1 MDIKKILLAGSA
13 VTAMVLATSCSS
25 DKSSEP
31 DPVDP
36 TLSSS
41 STEGGTNPA
50 DPTSSAGDAPVTAS
64 SSSIG
69 GDDPLPGL
77 SSAEEVDPAVTQMAI
92 TEIMYNAAE
101 GSALEWIEV
110 TIQSGPDI
118 SSMLAS
124 GMRLDGALSFT
135 FPNEELKKGEYI
147 VVTNDTALFRQTY
160 PTFAGRLFGP
170 WDKDPKTGAVA
181 KLSNEGDVID
191 VKVTGEGDVSCSYSM
206 EPPWPSLANGKGRTL
221 VYKGGNAAQATSWGA
236 SYEMGGVPGVG
247 DDKWLTTSN
256 IRLNEIMP
264 TSTTSDA
271 WVELYNAGSEA
282 VDVTGWIFESKIRKE
297 KLTIKG
303 GVVPAKG
310 YLVLKAKEDFLKAGE
325 QTELVVSSIG
335 GSYYLY
341 GATDGDESSLLLPSS
356 ELSSGVVD
364 LSDGSTA
371 QGALKMATPGEA
383 NAALYIGTLVINEI
397 HYHPNE
403 EDLND
408 VEFLELKN
416 LSETAIVPYEKLSN
430 GVRGWK
436 VEGINF
442 EFSATDI
449 IPAGGLAVL
458 FPESLSLDPK
468 LGEAGLRARYGI
480 ADDVLVKF
488 YSGKL
493 SNRGETIAVK
503 KPYFYQKDASNPLN
517 DQWYYDWS
525 DATLYSDKWSG
536 NGIDYKRADGY
547 GYSLQRV
554 DVTTMGYEASAWTA
568 AEPTPG
574 K

>member
-25 DKSSEP
+25 GSSSEP
-31 DPVDP
+31 DPDDP
-36 TLSSS
+36 TVSSS
-41 STEGGTNPA
+41 SEGDANT
-50 DPTSSAGDAPVTAS
+50 DPTSSGEGTVSGS
-64 SSSIG
+64 SSSVKG
-69 GDDPLPGL
+69 GNGNTTPSS
-77 SSAEEVDPAVTQMAI
+77 SSAVDESVTQMAI
-92 TEIMYNAAE
+92 TEIMYNAPK
-101 GSALEWIEV
+101 GSELEWIEV
-110 TIQSGPDI
+110 TIASGPDI
-118 SSMLAS
+118 SSMQAS
-124 GMRLDGALSFT
+124 QMRLDGAVSFA

-147 VVTNDTALFRQTY
+147 VVTNNKELFMQEY
-160 PTFAGRLFGP
+160 PDFTGRLFGP
-170 WDKDPKTGAVA
+170 WDNDPSIQAVA

-191 VKVTGEGDVSCSYSM
+191 VKVMGEGDVSCSYSM

-236 SYEMGGVPGVG
+236 SKEPKGKPGVG
-247 DDKWLTTSN
+247 NDEWLTTSN

-264 TSTTSDA
+264 NQTGKAS
-271 WVELYNAGSEA
+271 WVELYNAGSDD
-282 VDVTGWIFESKIRKE
+282 VDVSGWIFESKVRKE
-297 KLTIKG
+297 ELTIKAG
-303 GVVPAKG
+303 SVPAGG
-310 YLVLKAKEDFLKAGE
+310 YLVLDGASDFSE
-325 QTELVVSSIG
+325 ELIVSSIG

-341 GATDGDESSLLLPSS
+341 GATEGDESSLLLPSS

-371 QGALKMATPGEA
+371 QGALKEATPGAA
-383 NAALYIGTLVINEI
+383 NAALYIGPVVINEI

-416 LSETAIVPYEKLSN
+416 TSAEPITMYQTLSN
-430 GVRGWK
+430 GSRGWK

-442 EFSATDI
+442 EFSATDV
-449 IPAGGLAVL
+449 IPAGGFAVL
-458 FPESLSLDPK
+458 FPESLSTAV
-468 LGEAGLRARYGI
+468 GEAKLRTRYGL

-488 YSGKL
+488 YKGKI
-493 SNRGETIAVK
+493 SNRGEMIAVK
-503 KPYFYQKDASNPLN
+503 KPFAFSEDKSNPLN
-517 DQWYYDWS
+517 NQWFYDWS
-525 DATLYSDKWSG
+525 DASLYSDNWRSKD
-536 NGIDYKRADGY
+536 IDYKRTDGF

-568 AEPTPG
+568 ADPTMG

>member
-25 DKSSEP
+25 D
-31 DPVDP
+31 
-36 TLSSS
+36 SS
-41 STEGGTNPA
+41 STEPDNNDPV
-50 DPTSSAGDAPVTAS
+50 PTSSDAGSGTEPSGDSTVTS
-64 SSSIG
+64 SSSSVNG
-69 GDDPLPGL
+69 NDNPTPEL
-77 SSAEEVDPAVTQMAI
+77 SSAAEIVDSSYTQMAI
-92 TEIMYNAAE
+92 TEIMYNADN

-135 FPNEELKKGEYI
+135 FPNEPLKKGEYI
-147 VVTNDTALFRQTY
+147 VVTNDPALFKTTY
-160 PTFAGRLFGP
+160 PDFAGRLYGP
-170 WDKDPKTGAVA
+170 WDNDPKTGAVA

-191 VKVTGEGDVSCSYSM
+191 VKLTGEGDVSCSYSM

-236 SYEMGGVPGVG
+236 SKIMNGNPGVG
-247 DDKWLTTSN
+247 NDEWLTTSN

-264 TSTTSDA
+264 TGTGSDA
-271 WVELYNAGSEA
+271 WVELYNAGAEA
-282 VDVTGWIFESKIRKE
+282 VDVTGWVFESKIRKE
-297 KLTIKG
+297 KLTIKAG
-303 GVVPAKG
+303 TVPAKG
-310 YLVLKAKEDFLKAGE
+310 YLVLKATEDFVDSEGAAK
-325 QTELVVSSIG
+325 ELIVSDVG

-341 GATDGDESSLLLPSS
+341 GATEGDESSLLLPSS
-356 ELSSGVVD
+356 KLSSGVID

-371 QGALKMATPGEA
+371 QGALVTPTPGEP
-383 NAALYIGTLVINEI
+383 NSTLYIGSLVISEI

-416 LSETAIVPYEKLSN
+416 LSETAITPYEKLSN
-430 GVRGWK
+430 GSRGWK

-442 EFSATDI
+442 EFTATDV
-449 IPAGGLAVL
+449 IPAGGIVVL
-458 FPESLSLDPK
+458 FPDSLKTALGAEK
-468 LGEAGLRARYGI
+468 LRTRYSI
-480 ADDVLVKF
+480 DANVVISF
-488 YSGKL
+488 YTGKL

-503 KPYFYQKDASNPLN
+503 KPYFYQEDRSNPLN
-517 DQWYYDWS
+517 SQWYYDWS

-547 GYSLQRV
+547 GYSLQRK
-554 DVTTMGYEASAWTA
+554 DFTTMGYEASAWTVDK
-568 AEPTPG
+568 PTPG

>member
-25 DKSSEP
+25 DSSTEP
-31 DPVDP
+31 DPADP
-36 TLSSS
+36 TVSSS
-41 STEGGTNPA
+41 SEGGSNS
-50 DPTSSAGDAPVTAS
+50 DPTSSAGDTPATGS
-64 SSSIG
+64 SSNVS
-69 GDDPLPGL
+69 GDVPK
-77 SSAEEVDPAVTQMAI
+77 SSAAEVVDSSYTQMAI
-92 TEIMYNAAE
+92 TEIMYNAADA
-101 GSALEWIEV
+101 SALEWIEV

-147 VVTNDTALFRQTY
+147 VVTNDKDLFMQTY
-160 PTFAGRLFGP
+160 PEFKGRLFGP
-170 WDKDPKTGAVA
+170 WDVDPKTGAVA

-191 VKVTGEGDVSCSYSM
+191 VKLKGEGDVSCSYSM

-236 SYEMGGVPGVG
+236 SKIMNGNPGVG
-247 DDKWLTTSN
+247 NDEWLTTSN

-264 TSTTSDA
+264 SGTGTDA
-271 WVELYNAGSEA
+271 WVELYNAGSA
-282 VDVTGWIFESKIRKE
+282 DVDVTGWIFESKIRKE
-297 KLTIKG
+297 KLSIKAG
-303 GVVPAKG
+303 TVPAKG
-310 YLVLKAKEDFLKAGE
+310 YLVLNATTDFVDSEGAAKELI
-325 QTELVVSSIG
+325 VSDIG

-341 GATDGDESSLLLPSS
+341 GATEGDESSLLLPSS
-356 ELSSGVVD
+356 KLSSGVID

-371 QGALKMATPGEA
+371 QGALVQATPGAA
-383 NAALYIGTLVINEI
+383 NSALYIGSLVISEI

-416 LSETAIVPYEKLSN
+416 LSDAPITPFEKLSN
-430 GVRGWK
+430 GNRGWK

-442 EFSATDI
+442 EFASSDV
-449 IPAGGLAVL
+449 IPAGGIVVL
-458 FPESLSLDPK
+458 FPESLSVDPK
-468 LGEAGLRARYGI
+468 VGEAGLRKRYGL
-480 ADDVLVKF
+480 AEDVLVKF

-547 GYSLQRV
+547 GYSLQRK
-554 DVTTMGYEASAWTA
+554 DFSTMGYEASAWTVDK
-568 AEPTPG
+568 PTPG

>member
-25 DKSSEP
+25 GSSSEP
-31 DPVDP
+31 DPDDP
-36 TLSSS
+36 TVTSSS
-41 STEGGTNPA
+41 DGSTDP
-50 DPTSSAGDAPVTAS
+50 DPTSSGSDTPVTGS
-64 SSSIG
+64 SSSVDNG
-69 GDDPLPGL
+69 GNTTPT
-77 SSAEEVDPAVTQMAI
+77 SSAAETVDSTITQMAI
-92 TEIMYNAAE
+92 TEIMYNAAD
-101 GSALEWIEV
+101 GSALEWVEV
-110 TIQSGPDI
+110 TIASGPDI

-124 GMRLDGALSFT
+124 GMRLDGAVSFT

-147 VVTNDTALFRQTY
+147 VVTNDKDLFMQTY
-160 PTFAGRLFGP
+160 PAFTGRLFGP
-170 WDKDPKTGAVA
+170 WDNDPKTGTIA

-191 VKVTGEGDVSCSYSM
+191 VKVLGEGDVSCSYSM
-206 EPPWPSLANGKGRTL
+206 DPPWPSLANGKGRTL

-236 SYEMGGVPGVG
+236 SEIMGGNPGVG

-264 TSTTSDA
+264 TATGSEA
-271 WVELYNAGSEA
+271 WVELYNAGSA
-282 VDVTGWIFESKIRKE
+282 DVDVTGWVFESKVRKE

-303 GVVPAKG
+303 GTVPAKG
-310 YLVLKAKEDFLKAGE
+310 YLVLKASEDFLNKDGE
-325 QTELVVSSIG
+325 ATELIVSSIG

-341 GATDGDESSLLLPSS
+341 GATDGDETSLLLPSS
-356 ELSSGVVD
+356 VLSSGVID

-371 QGALKMATPGEA
+371 QGALKEATPGAA
-383 NAALYIGTLVINEI
+383 NASLYIGPVVINEI

-416 LSETAIVPYEKLSN
+416 TSTEAITMYQNLSN
-430 GVRGWK
+430 GNRGWK

-442 EFSATDI
+442 EFSATDV
-449 IPAGGLAVL
+449 IPAGGFAVL
-458 FPESLSLDPK
+458 FPESLATEPTA
-468 LGEAGLRARYGI
+468 GEAGLRKRYGL

-493 SNRGETIAVK
+493 SNRGEMVALK
-503 KPYFYQKDASNPLN
+503 KPFALSEDPSNPLN
-517 DQWYYDWS
+517 NQWFYDWS

-536 NGIDYKRADGY
+536 ADVDYKRTDGY
-547 GYSLQRV
+547 GYSLQRK
-554 DVTTMGYEASAWTA
+554 DYTTMGYEASAWTA

>member
-25 DKSSEP
+25 DKSTEP
-31 DPVDP
+31 D
-36 TLSSS
+36 
-41 STEGGTNPA
+41 PA
-50 DPTSSAGDAPVTAS
+50 DPTLLSSESNIPGSSGDVPVTTSSSSAGNGGTSEQVQS
-64 SSSIG
+64 SSS
-69 GDDPLPGL
+69 
-77 SSAEEVDPAVTQMAI
+77 EVVDESVTQMAI
-92 TEIMYNAAE
+92 TEIMYNADD
-101 GSALEWIEV
+101 GSALEWVEV

-147 VVTNDTALFRQTY
+147 VVTNDKDLFMQTY
-160 PTFAGRLFGP
+160 PEFKGRLFGP
-170 WDKDPKTGAVA
+170 WDVDPKTGAVA

-236 SYEMGGVPGVG
+236 SKVMNGNPGVG
-247 DDKWLTTSN
+247 NDEWLTTSN

-264 TSTTSDA
+264 TGAGTDA
-271 WVELYNAGSEA
+271 WVELYNAGSA
-282 VDVTGWIFESKIRKE
+282 DVDVSGWVFESKIRKE

-303 GVVPAKG
+303 GIVPAKG
-310 YLVLKAKEDFLKAGE
+310 YLVLKATEDFLDKDGGSAV
-325 QTELVVSSIG
+325 ELIVSDIG

-341 GATDGDESSLLLPSS
+341 GAAEGDESSLLLPSS
-356 ELSSGVVD
+356 KLSSGVID

-371 QGALKMATPGEA
+371 QGALVTATPGEP
-383 NAALYIGTLVINEI
+383 NSTLYIGSLVITEI
-397 HYHPNE
+397 NYHPNE
-403 EDLND
+403 DDLND

-416 LSETAIVPYEKLSN
+416 VSEAPITPYEKLTSGN
-430 GVRGWK
+430 RGWK
-436 VEGINF
+436 IEGINF
-442 EFSATDI
+442 EFQATDV
-449 IPAGGLAVL
+449 IPAGGLVVL
-458 FPESLSLDPK
+458 FPDSLQAALGADK
-468 LGEAGLRARYGI
+468 LRTRYSI
-480 ADDVLVKF
+480 DANVLISF

-493 SNRGETIAVK
+493 SNRGEMIAVK
-503 KPYFYQKDASNPLN
+503 KPYFFQNDVSNPLN
-517 DQWYYDWS
+517 SQWYYDWS

-536 NGIDYKRADGY
+536 NGVEYKRADGY
-547 GYSLQRV
+547 GYSLQRKNF
-554 DVTTMGYEASAWTA
+554 TTMGYEASAWTA

>member
-25 DKSSEP
+25 DSSTEP
-31 DPVDP
+31 DPADP
-36 TLSSS
+36 TVSSS
-41 STEGGTNPA
+41 SEGGPSS
-50 DPTSSAGDAPVTAS
+50 DPTSSAGDTPATGS
-64 SSSIG
+64 SSSVS
-69 GDDPLPGL
+69 GDVPK
-77 SSAEEVDPAVTQMAI
+77 SSAAEVVDSSYTQMAI
-92 TEIMYNAAE
+92 TEIMYNADD
-101 GSALEWIEV
+101 GSALEWVEV

-124 GMRLDGALSFT
+124 GMRLDGALSYT

-147 VVTNDTALFRQTY
+147 VVTNDKDLFMQTY
-160 PTFAGRLFGP
+160 PEFKGRLYGP
-170 WDKDPKTGAVA
+170 WDNDPKTGAVA

-191 VKVTGEGDVSCSYSM
+191 VKLTGEGDVSCSYSM

-236 SYEMGGVPGVG
+236 SKIMNGNPGVG
-247 DDKWLTTSN
+247 NDEWLTTSN

-264 TSTTSDA
+264 TGTGVAA
-271 WVELYNAGSEA
+271 WVELYNAGSA
-282 VDVTGWIFESKIRKE
+282 DVDVTGWIFESKIRKE
-297 KLTIKG
+297 KLTIKAG
-303 GVVPAKG
+303 TVPAKG
-310 YLVLKAKEDFLKAGE
+310 YLVLNAETDFNDSEGAAKELI
-325 QTELVVSSIG
+325 VSSIG

-341 GATDGDESSLLLPSS
+341 GATEGDESSLLLPSS

-371 QGALKMATPGEA
+371 QGALVEATPGAA
-383 NAALYIGTLVINEI
+383 NSKLYIGGLVISEI

-416 LSETAIVPYEKLSN
+416 LSETPITPFEKLSN
-430 GVRGWK
+430 GNRGWK

-442 EFSATDI
+442 EFASTDV
-449 IPAGGLAVL
+449 IPAGGIVVL
-458 FPESLSLDPK
+458 FPDSLQTTPGADN
-468 LGEAGLRARYGI
+468 LRKRFSIDAN
-480 ADDVLVKF
+480 VLISF

-517 DQWYYDWS
+517 DRWYYDWS

-536 NGIDYKRADGY
+536 NGIDYKRADGH
-547 GYSLQRV
+547 GYSLQRK
-554 DVTTMGYEASAWTA
+554 DFSTMGYEASAWIA

>member
-25 DKSSEP
+25 DKSTEP

-36 TLSSS
+36 TVSSS
-41 STEGGTNPA
+41 SEGGTNP
-50 DPTSSAGDAPVTAS
+50 DPTSSAGDTPATGS
-64 SSSIG
+64 SSSVN
-69 GDDPLPGL
+69 GDVPK
-77 SSAEEVDPAVTQMAI
+77 SSATEVIDSSYTQMAI
-92 TEIMYNAAE
+92 TEIMYNAADA
-101 GSALEWIEV
+101 SALEWIEV

-124 GMRLDGALSFT
+124 QMHLDGALSFT
-135 FPNEELKKGEYI
+135 FPNEPLKKGEYI
-147 VVTNDTALFRQTY
+147 VVTNDKDLFMQTY
-160 PTFAGRLFGP
+160 PEFKGRLYGP
-170 WDKDPKTGAVA
+170 WDNDPKTGAVA

-191 VKVTGEGDVSCSYSM
+191 VKLKGEGDVSCSYSM

-236 SYEMGGVPGVG
+236 SKIMNGNPGVG
-247 DDKWLTTSN
+247 NDEWLTTSN

-264 TSTTSDA
+264 SGTGTDA
-271 WVELYNAGSEA
+271 WVELYNAGSA
-282 VDVTGWIFESKIRKE
+282 DVDVTGWIFESKIRKE
-297 KLTIKG
+297 KLSIKAG
-303 GVVPAKG
+303 TVPAKG
-310 YLVLKAKEDFLKAGE
+310 YLVLNATTDFVDSEGAAKELI
-325 QTELVVSSIG
+325 VSDIG

-341 GATDGDESSLLLPSS
+341 GATEGDESSLLLPSS
-356 ELSSGVVD
+356 KLSSGVVD

-371 QGALKMATPGEA
+371 QGALVEATPGAA
-383 NAALYIGTLVINEI
+383 NSKLYIGGLVITEI
-397 HYHPNE
+397 NYHPNE

-416 LSETAIVPYEKLSN
+416 LSETPITPFEKLSN
-430 GVRGWK
+430 GNRGWK

-442 EFSATDI
+442 EFASTDV
-449 IPAGGLAVL
+449 IPAGGIVVL
-458 FPESLSLDPK
+458 FPDSLQTTPGADN
-468 LGEAGLRARYGI
+468 LRKRFSIDAN
-480 ADDVLVKF
+480 VLISF

-493 SNRGETIAVK
+493 SNRGERIAVK
-503 KPYFYQKDASNPLN
+503 KPYFYQKDASNPLI
-517 DQWYYDWS
+517 DLWYYDWS

-536 NGIDYKRADGY
+536 NGIDYKRADGH
-547 GYSLQRV
+547 GYSLQRK
-554 DVTTMGYEASAWTA
+554 DFSTMGYEASAWIA

>member
-25 DKSSEP
+25 DKSTEP

-36 TLSSS
+36 TVSSS
-41 STEGGTNPA
+41 SEGGTNP
-50 DPTSSAGDAPVTAS
+50 DPTSSAGDTPATGS
-64 SSSIG
+64 SSSVN
-69 GDDPLPGL
+69 GDVPK
-77 SSAEEVDPAVTQMAI
+77 SSATEVIDSSYTQMAI
-92 TEIMYNAAE
+92 TEIMYNAADA
-101 GSALEWIEV
+101 SALEWIEV

-124 GMRLDGALSFT
+124 QMHLDGALSFT
-135 FPNEELKKGEYI
+135 FPNEPLKKGEYI
-147 VVTNDTALFRQTY
+147 VVTNDPALFKTTY
-160 PTFAGRLFGP
+160 PDFNGRLYGP
-170 WDKDPKTGAVA
+170 WDNDPKTGAVA

-191 VKVTGEGDVSCSYSM
+191 VKLTGEGDVSCSYSM

-236 SYEMGGVPGVG
+236 SKVMNGNPGVG
-247 DDKWLTTSN
+247 NDEWLTTSN

-264 TSTTSDA
+264 TGTGTDA
-271 WVELYNAGSEA
+271 WVELYNAGSA
-282 VDVTGWIFESKIRKE
+282 DVDVTGWVFESKIRKE
-297 KLTIKG
+297 KLTIKAG
-303 GVVPAKG
+303 TVPAKG
-310 YLVLKAKEDFLKAGE
+310 YLVLNATTDFVDSEGAAKELI
-325 QTELVVSSIG
+325 VSDVG

-341 GATDGDESSLLLPSS
+341 GATEGDESSLLLPSS
-356 ELSSGVVD
+356 KLSSGVID

-371 QGALKMATPGEA
+371 QGALVQATPGAA
-383 NAALYIGTLVINEI
+383 NSALYIGSLVITEI

-416 LSETAIVPYEKLSN
+416 FSETAITPFEKLSN
-430 GVRGWK
+430 GNRGWK

-442 EFSATDI
+442 EFASSDV
-449 IPAGGLAVL
+449 IPAGGIVVL
-458 FPESLSLDPK
+458 FPESLSVDPK
-468 LGEAGLRARYGI
+468 VGEAGLRKRYGL
-480 ADDVLVKF
+480 AEDVLVKF

-547 GYSLQRV
+547 GYSLQRK
-554 DVTTMGYEASAWTA
+554 DFSTMGYEASAWTVDK
-568 AEPTPG
+568 PTPG

>member
-13 VTAMVLATSCSS
+13 VTAMVLASACSS
-25 DKSSEP
+25 DSSTEP

-36 TLSSS
+36 TVSSS
-41 STEGGTNPA
+41 SEGSTPS
-50 DPTSSAGDAPVTAS
+50 DPTSSGDATVTGS
-64 SSSIG
+64 SSSVN
-69 GDDPLPGL
+69 GDTPQPGL
-77 SSAEEVDPAVTQMAI
+77 SSATEVVDSSITQMAI
-92 TEIMYNAAE
+92 TEIMYNADD

-147 VVTNDTALFRQTY
+147 VITNDKDLFMQTY
-160 PTFAGRLFGP
+160 PTFNGRLYGP
-170 WDKDPKTGAVA
+170 WDNDPKTGAVA

-191 VKVTGEGDVSCSYSM
+191 VKVLGEGDVSCSYSM

-221 VYKGGNAAQATSWGA
+221 VYKGGNPAQATSWGA
-236 SYEMGGVPGVG
+236 SKVMNGNPGVG
-247 DDKWLTTSN
+247 NDEWLTTSN

-264 TSTTSDA
+264 TGTGTDA
-271 WVELYNAGSEA
+271 WVELYNAGSA
-282 VDVTGWIFESKIRKE
+282 DVDVTGWVFESKIRKE
-297 KLTIKG
+297 KLTIKAG
-303 GVVPAKG
+303 TVPAKG
-310 YLVLKAKEDFLKAGE
+310 YLVLNATTDFVDSEGAAKELI
-325 QTELVVSSIG
+325 VSDVG

-341 GATDGDESSLLLPSS
+341 GATEGDESSLLLPSS
-356 ELSSGVVD
+356 KLSSGVID

-371 QGALKMATPGEA
+371 QGALVQATPGAA
-383 NAALYIGTLVINEI
+383 NSALYIGSLVITEI

-416 LSETAIVPYEKLSN
+416 FSETAITPFEKLSN
-430 GVRGWK
+430 GNRGWK

-442 EFSATDI
+442 EFASSDV
-449 IPAGGLAVL
+449 IPAGGIVVL
-458 FPESLSLDPK
+458 FPESLSVDPK
-468 LGEAGLRARYGI
+468 VGEAGLRKRYGL
-480 ADDVLVKF
+480 AEDVLVKF

-547 GYSLQRV
+547 GYSLQRK
-554 DVTTMGYEASAWTA
+554 DISTMGYEASAWTTDK
-568 AEPTPG
+568 PTPG

>member
-13 VTAMVLATSCSS
+13 VTAMVLASACSS
-25 DKSSEP
+25 DSSTEP

-36 TLSSS
+36 TVSSS
-41 STEGGTNPA
+41 SEGSTPS
-50 DPTSSAGDAPVTAS
+50 DPTSSGDATVTGS
-64 SSSIG
+64 SSSVN
-69 GDDPLPGL
+69 GDTPQPGL
-77 SSAEEVDPAVTQMAI
+77 SSATEVVDSSITQMAI
-92 TEIMYNAAE
+92 TEIMYNAADA
-101 GSALEWIEV
+101 SALEWIEV

-147 VVTNDTALFRQTY
+147 VITNDKDLFMQTY
-160 PTFAGRLFGP
+160 PTFNGRLYGP
-170 WDKDPKTGAVA
+170 WDNDPKTGAVA

-191 VKVTGEGDVSCSYSM
+191 VKVLGEGDVSCSYSM

-221 VYKGGNAAQATSWGA
+221 VYKGGNPAQATSWGA
-236 SYEMGGVPGVG
+236 SKVMNGNPGVG
-247 DDKWLTTSN
+247 NDEWLTTSN

-264 TSTTSDA
+264 TGTGTDA
-271 WVELYNAGSEA
+271 WVELYNAGSA
-282 VDVTGWIFESKIRKE
+282 DVDVTGWVFESKIRKE
-297 KLTIKG
+297 KLTIKAG
-303 GVVPAKG
+303 TVPAKG
-310 YLVLKAKEDFLKAGE
+310 YLVLNATTDFVDSEGAAKELI
-325 QTELVVSSIG
+325 VSDVG

-341 GATDGDESSLLLPSS
+341 GATEGDESSLLLPSS
-356 ELSSGVVD
+356 KLSSGVID

-371 QGALKMATPGEA
+371 QGALVTPTPGAA
-383 NAALYIGTLVINEI
+383 NSALYIGSLVITEI

-416 LSETAIVPYEKLSN
+416 LSETAITPFEKLSN
-430 GVRGWK
+430 GNRGWK

-442 EFSATDI
+442 EFASTDV
-449 IPAGGLAVL
+449 IPAGGIVVL
-458 FPESLSLDPK
+458 FPDSLKTTP
-468 LGEAGLRARYGI
+468 GAAGLRKRFTI
-480 ADDVLVKF
+480 AEDVLISF

-493 SNRGETIAVK
+493 SNRGEMIAVK

-536 NGIDYKRADGY
+536 NGVDYKRADGF
-547 GYSLQRV
+547 GYSLQRK
-554 DVTTMGYEASAWTA
+554 DFSTMGYEASAWTTDK
-568 AEPTPG
+568 PTPG